1 MILIISLPLSAFPL
15 NYTRKA
21 PTAIMAM
28 SAAPFL
34 HSKHLSFVILQ
45 LMEYTIY
52 DYLIALDSK

>member
-1 MILIISLPLSAFPL
+1 
-15 NYTRKA
+15 
-21 PTAIMAM
+21 MAM
-28 SAAPFL
+28 SAAPYL

>member
-1 MILIISLPLSAFPL
+1 MILIISLSLSAFPL
-15 NYTRKA
+15 YYTRIA

-28 SAAPFL
+28 GAAPFL